1 MIERAIFETVLDMA
15 SKFPVVTLT
24 GPRQSGK
31 STLLKSCFVDYKYI
45 SLEDPDIRQLAENDP
60 RGFLKDCG
68 TKCIIDEAQ
77 RVPDLFSYL
86 QTIVDSRDECG
97 QFILSGSHNFLLMER
112 ISQSLAGRT
121 GILKLFPFSAEE
133 LRAVDKLPNDLD
145 EILLKG
151 CYPRLYDKKV
161 SAKEYFTSYL
171 QTYVE
176 RDVRLLRNITDMAA
190 FKRFLKLCAANVG
203 SILNVTSLA
212 KDAGISVITANS
224 WISILEA
231 SFILLRLP
239 PYYKNFS
246 KRVIKSPKIYF
257 CDTGLL
263 CNLLNIFNREQLQK
277 SGLRGAIFENFVVT
291 EYMKNALFKGEEP
304 QLYFWRDTNQNE
316 VDLLCET
323 DGELNAIE
331 IKSGETKNQKFYDGL
346 KKFAE
351 VAGIPLTN
359 TRVVYGGDDSY
370 LGENQ
375 KFISW
380 KEITP
385 SQNP

>member
-1 MIERAIFETVLDMA
+1 MIKRAMVDTILDMA
-15 SKFPVVTLT
+15 AKFPVVTLT
-24 GPRQSGK
+24 GPRQCGK
-31 STLLKSCFVDYKYI
+31 STLLKSCFADYKYI
-45 SLEDPDIRQLAENDP
+45 SLEDPDVRQIAENDP
-60 RGFLKDCG
+60 RGFLRDCG
-68 TKCIIDEAQ
+68 TRCIIDEAQ
-77 RVPDLFSYL
+77 RAPDLFSYI

-121 GILKLFPFSAEE
+121 GVLKLFPFSIGE
-133 LRAVDKLPNDLD
+133 LREAGKLPNDLD

-151 CYPRLYDKKV
+151 CYPRLYDKRV
-161 SAKEYFTSYL
+161 SAKEYFSSYI

-176 RDVRLLRNITDMAA
+176 RDVRLLRNITDMTA

-203 SILNVTSLA
+203 SVMNVASLA

-231 SFILLRLP
+231 SFVLLRLP

-246 KRVIKSPKIYF
+246 KRIVKSSKIYF

-263 CNLLNIFNREQLQK
+263 CNLLNIFNRKQLQE
-277 SGLRGAIFENFVVT
+277 SGLHGTIFENFVFA
-291 EYMKNALFKGEEP
+291 EYMKAAAFKGEEP

-316 VDLLCET
+316 VDLLCES
-323 DGELNAIE
+323 DGRLSAIE

-346 KKFAE
+346 KKFAKI
-351 VAGIPLTN
+351 ADIPLSSTS
-359 TRVVYGGDDSY
+359 VVYGGSDSY
-370 LGENQ
+370 RGDNQ

-380 KEITP
+380 MEM
-385 SQNP
+385 

>member
-1 MIERAIFETVLDMA
+1 MIKRAISGTILDMA

-31 STLLKSCFVDYKYI
+31 STLLKSCFADYKYV

-60 RGFLKDCG
+60 RGFLKNCG

-121 GILKLFPFSAEE
+121 SVLKLFPFSIAE
-133 LRAVDKLPNDLD
+133 LQATNILPNDLD
-145 EILLKG
+145 EVLLKG
-151 CYPRLYDKKV
+151 CYPRLYDKKIT
-161 SAKEYFTSYL
+161 AKEYFTSYL

-176 RDVRLLRNITDMAA
+176 RDVRLLRNIIDMTA

-203 SILNVTSLA
+203 SVLNVASLA
-212 KDAGISVITANS
+212 KDAGISVVTANS

-231 SFILLRLP
+231 SFVLLRLP

-246 KRVIKSPKIYF
+246 KRVIKSSKIYF

-263 CNLLNIFNREQLQK
+263 CNLLNIFNREQLQE
-277 SGLRGAIFENFVVT
+277 SNLRGAIFENLIVI
-291 EYMKNALFKGEEP
+291 ELMKAALFKGEEP

-316 VDLLCET
+316 VDLLRET
-323 DGELNAIE
+323 DGKVEAIE

-346 KKFAE
+346 KKFSE
-351 VAGIPLTN
+351 VSGISLSDTK
-359 TRVVYGGDDSY
+359 VVYGGSDSY
-370 LGENQ
+370 RGENQ

-380 KEITP
+380 KEMDL
-385 SQNP
+385 

>member
-1 MIERAIFETVLDMA
+1 MIKRAISGTILDMA

-31 STLLKSCFVDYKYI
+31 STLLKSCFADYKYV

-60 RGFLKDCG
+60 RGFLKNCG
-68 TKCIIDEAQ
+68 TKCIIDETQ

-121 GILKLFPFSAEE
+121 SVLKLFPFSIAE
-133 LRAVDKLPNDLD
+133 LQATNILPNDLD
-145 EILLKG
+145 EVLLKG
-151 CYPRLYDKKV
+151 CYPRLYDKKIT
-161 SAKEYFTSYL
+161 AKEYFTSYL

-176 RDVRLLRNITDMAA
+176 RDVRLLRNIIDMTA
-190 FKRFLKLCAANVG
+190 FKRFLKICAANVG
-203 SILNVTSLA
+203 SVLNVASLA
-212 KDAGISVITANS
+212 KDAGISVVTANS

-231 SFILLRLP
+231 SFVLLRLP

-246 KRVIKSPKIYF
+246 KRVIKSSKIYF

-263 CNLLNIFNREQLQK
+263 CNLLNIFNREQLQE
-277 SGLRGAIFENFVVT
+277 SNLRGAIFENLIVI
-291 EYMKNALFKGEEP
+291 ELMKAALFKGEEP

-323 DGELNAIE
+323 DGKLEAIE

-346 KKFAE
+346 KKFSE
-351 VAGIPLTN
+351 VSGISLSDTK
-359 TRVVYGGDDSY
+359 VVYGGSDSY
-370 LGENQ
+370 RGENQ

-380 KEITP
+380 KEMDL
-385 SQNP
+385 

>member
-1 MIERAIFETVLDMA
+1 MIKRAISGTILDMA

-31 STLLKSCFVDYKYI
+31 STLLKSCFADYKYV

-60 RGFLKDCG
+60 RGFLKNCG

-121 GILKLFPFSAEE
+121 SVLKLFPFSIAE
-133 LRAVDKLPNDLD
+133 LQATNILPNDLD
-145 EILLKG
+145 EVLLKG
-151 CYPRLYDKKV
+151 CYPRLYDKKIT
-161 SAKEYFTSYL
+161 AKEYFTSYL

-176 RDVRLLRNITDMAA
+176 RDVRLLRNIIDMTA

-203 SILNVTSLA
+203 SVLNVASLA
-212 KDAGISVITANS
+212 KDAGISVVTANS

-231 SFILLRLP
+231 SFVLLRLP

-246 KRVIKSPKIYF
+246 KRVIKSSKIYF

-263 CNLLNIFNREQLQK
+263 CNLLNIFNREQLQE
-277 SGLRGAIFENFVVT
+277 SNLRGAIFENLIVI
-291 EYMKNALFKGEEP
+291 ELMKAALFKGEEP

-316 VDLLCET
+316 VDLLRET
-323 DGELNAIE
+323 DGKLEAIE

-346 KKFAE
+346 KKFSE
-351 VAGIPLTN
+351 VSGISLSDTK
-359 TRVVYGGDDSY
+359 VVYGGSDSY
-370 LGENQ
+370 RGENQ

-380 KEITP
+380 KEMDL
-385 SQNP
+385 

>member
-1 MIERAIFETVLDMA
+1 MIKRAISGTILNMA

-31 STLLKSCFVDYKYI
+31 STLLKSCFADYKYV

-60 RGFLKDCG
+60 RGFLKNCG

-77 RVPDLFSYL
+77 RVPDLYSYL

-121 GILKLFPFSAEE
+121 SVLKLFPFSIAE
-133 LRAVDKLPNDLD
+133 LQATNILPNDLD
-145 EILLKG
+145 EVLLKG
-151 CYPRLYDKKV
+151 CYPRLYDKKIT
-161 SAKEYFTSYL
+161 AKEYFTSYL

-176 RDVRLLRNITDMAA
+176 RDVRLLRNIIDMTA

-203 SILNVTSLA
+203 SVLNVASLA
-212 KDAGISVITANS
+212 KDAGISVVTANS

-231 SFILLRLP
+231 SFVLLRLP

-246 KRVIKSPKIYF
+246 KRVIKSSKIYF

-263 CNLLNIFNREQLQK
+263 CNLLNIFNREQLQE
-277 SGLRGAIFENFVVT
+277 SNLRGAIFENLIVI
-291 EYMKNALFKGEEP
+291 ELMKAALFKGEEP

-316 VDLLCET
+316 VDLLRET
-323 DGELNAIE
+323 DGKLEAIE

-346 KKFAE
+346 KKFSD
-351 VAGIPLTN
+351 VSGISLSDTK
-359 TRVVYGGDDSY
+359 VVYGGSDSY
-370 LGENQ
+370 RGENQ

-380 KEITP
+380 KEMDL
-385 SQNP
+385 

>member
-1 MIERAIFETVLDMA
+1 M
-15 SKFPVVTLT
+15 
-24 GPRQSGK
+24 
-31 STLLKSCFVDYKYI
+31 
-45 SLEDPDIRQLAENDP
+45 
-60 RGFLKDCG
+60 
-68 TKCIIDEAQ
+68 
-77 RVPDLFSYL
+77 
-86 QTIVDSRDECG
+86 
-97 QFILSGSHNFLLMER
+97 
-112 ISQSLAGRT
+112 
-121 GILKLFPFSAEE
+121 
-133 LRAVDKLPNDLD
+133 
-145 EILLKG
+145 
-151 CYPRLYDKKV
+151 
-161 SAKEYFTSYL
+161 
-171 QTYVE
+171 
-176 RDVRLLRNITDMAA
+176 
-190 FKRFLKLCAANVG
+190 NVA
-203 SILNVTSLA
+203 SLA
-212 KDAGISVITANS
+212 KDAGISVITANA

-263 CNLLNIFNREQLQK
+263 CNLLNIFNKKKKKK

-291 EYMKNALFKGEEP
+291 EYMKKALFKGEEP

-323 DGELNAIE
+323 DGELSAIE

-351 VAGIPLTN
+351 VADIPLSN

-370 LGENQ
+370 RGENQ

-380 KEITP
+380 KEI
-385 SQNP
+385 

>member
-1 MIERAIFETVLDMA
+1 MIKRAISGTILDMA

-31 STLLKSCFVDYKYI
+31 STLLKSCFADYKYV

-60 RGFLKDCG
+60 RGFLKNCG

-121 GILKLFPFSAEE
+121 SVLKLFPFSIAE
-133 LRAVDKLPNDLD
+133 LQATNILPNDLD
-145 EILLKG
+145 EVLLKG
-151 CYPRLYDKKV
+151 CYPRLYDKKIT
-161 SAKEYFTSYL
+161 AKEYFTSYL

-176 RDVRLLRNITDMAA
+176 RDVRLLRNIIDMTA

-203 SILNVTSLA
+203 SVLNVASLA
-212 KDAGISVITANS
+212 KNAGISVVTANS

-231 SFILLRLP
+231 SFVLLRLP

-246 KRVIKSPKIYF
+246 KRVIKSSKIYF

-263 CNLLNIFNREQLQK
+263 CNLLNIFNREQLQE
-277 SGLRGAIFENFVVT
+277 SNLRGAIFENLIVI
-291 EYMKNALFKGEEP
+291 ELMKAALFKGEEP

-316 VDLLCET
+316 VDLLRET
-323 DGELNAIE
+323 DGKLEAIE

-346 KKFAE
+346 KKFSE
-351 VAGIPLTN
+351 VSGISLSDTK
-359 TRVVYGGDDSY
+359 VVYGGSDSY
-370 LGENQ
+370 RGENQ

-380 KEITP
+380 KEMDL
-385 SQNP
+385 

>member
-1 MIERAIFETVLDMA
+1 MIKRAISGTILDMA

-31 STLLKSCFVDYKYI
+31 STLLKSCFADYKYV

-60 RGFLKDCG
+60 RGFLKNCG

-86 QTIVDSRDECG
+86 QAIVDSRDECG

-121 GILKLFPFSAEE
+121 SVLKLFPFSIAE
-133 LRAVDKLPNDLD
+133 LQATNILPNDLD
-145 EILLKG
+145 EVLLKG
-151 CYPRLYDKKV
+151 CYPRLYDKKIT
-161 SAKEYFTSYL
+161 AKEYFTSYL

-176 RDVRLLRNITDMAA
+176 RDVRLLRNIIDMTA

-203 SILNVTSLA
+203 SVLNVASLA
-212 KDAGISVITANS
+212 KDAGISVVTANS

-231 SFILLRLP
+231 SFVLLRLP

-246 KRVIKSPKIYF
+246 KRVIKSSKIYF

-263 CNLLNIFNREQLQK
+263 CNLLNIFNREQLQE
-277 SGLRGAIFENFVVT
+277 SNLRGAIFENLIVI
-291 EYMKNALFKGEEP
+291 ELMKAALFKGEEP

-316 VDLLCET
+316 VDLLRET
-323 DGELNAIE
+323 DGKLEAIE

-346 KKFAE
+346 KKFSE
-351 VAGIPLTN
+351 VSGISLSDTK
-359 TRVVYGGDDSY
+359 VVYGGSDSY
-370 LGENQ
+370 RGENQ

-380 KEITP
+380 KEMDL
-385 SQNP
+385 

>member
-1 MIERAIFETVLDMA
+1 MIKRAISGTILDMA

-31 STLLKSCFVDYKYI
+31 STLLKSCFADYKYV

-60 RGFLKDCG
+60 RGFLKNCG

-77 RVPDLFSYL
+77 RVPDLYSYL

-121 GILKLFPFSAEE
+121 SVLKLFPFSIAE
-133 LRAVDKLPNDLD
+133 LQATNILPNDLD
-145 EILLKG
+145 EVLLKG
-151 CYPRLYDKKV
+151 CYPRLYDKKIT
-161 SAKEYFTSYL
+161 AKEYFTSYL

-176 RDVRLLRNITDMAA
+176 RDVRLLRNIIDMTA

-203 SILNVTSLA
+203 SVLNVASLA
-212 KDAGISVITANS
+212 KDAGISVVTANS

-231 SFILLRLP
+231 SFVLLRLP

-246 KRVIKSPKIYF
+246 KRVIKSSKIYF

-263 CNLLNIFNREQLQK
+263 CNLLNIFNREQLQE
-277 SGLRGAIFENFVVT
+277 SNLRGAIFENLIVI
-291 EYMKNALFKGEEP
+291 ELMKAALFKGEEP

-316 VDLLCET
+316 VDLLRET
-323 DGELNAIE
+323 DGKLEAIE

-346 KKFAE
+346 KKFSE
-351 VAGIPLTN
+351 VSGISLSDTK
-359 TRVVYGGDDSY
+359 VVYGGSDSY
-370 LGENQ
+370 RGENQ

-380 KEITP
+380 KEMDL
-385 SQNP
+385 

>member
-1 MIERAIFETVLDMA
+1 MIERAILEIVMDMA
-15 SKFPVVTLT
+15 AKFPVVTLT
-24 GPRQSGK
+24 GPRQCGK
-31 STLLKSCFVDYKYI
+31 STLLKSCFAEYKYI
-45 SLEDPDIRQLAENDP
+45 SLEDPDVRQIAENDP
-60 RGFLKDCG
+60 RGFLRGCG
-68 TKCIIDEAQ
+68 SKCIIDEAQ

-121 GILKLFPFSAEE
+121 SVLKLFPFSVAE
-133 LRAVDKLPNDLD
+133 LREAGKLPNDLD
-145 EILLKG
+145 EFLLKG
-151 CYPRLYDKKV
+151 CYPRLYDKKLK
-161 SAKEYFTSYL
+161 AKEYFTSYL

-190 FKRFLKLCAANVG
+190 FKRFLKLCASRVG
-203 SILNVTSLA
+203 SVMNVTSLA

-231 SFILLRLP
+231 SFILYTLP

-246 KRVIKSPKIYF
+246 KRIIKSPKIYF

-263 CNLLNIFNREQLQK
+263 CNLLNIFNKEQLQ
-277 SGLRGAIFENFVVT
+277 SSDLRGAIFENFVVT
-291 EYMKNALFKGEEP
+291 EYMKSAVFKGDEP

-323 DGELNAIE
+323 DGKLSAIE
-331 IKSGETKNQKFYDGL
+331 IKSGETKNQKFYDCL
-346 KKFAE
+346 KKFATI
-351 VAGIPLTN
+351 ADIPLSD
-359 TRVVYGGDDSY
+359 TRVVYGGADSY
-370 LGENQ
+370 NGENQ

-380 KEITP
+380 MDV
-385 SQNP
+385 

>member
-1 MIERAIFETVLDMA
+1 MIKRAISGTILDVTTR
-15 SKFPVVTLT
+15 FPVVTLT

-31 STLLKSCFVDYKYI
+31 STLLKSCFADYKYI
-45 SLEDPDIRQLAENDP
+45 SLEDPDVRQLAENDP
-60 RGFLKDCG
+60 RGFLRECG

-86 QTIVDSRDECG
+86 QTIVDSHDQCG

-121 GILKLFPFSAEE
+121 SVLKLFPFSADE
-133 LRAVDKLPNDLD
+133 LREAGKLPSDLD
-145 EILLKG
+145 EFLLKG

-161 SAKEYFTSYL
+161 TAKEYFTSYL

-203 SILNVTSLA
+203 AVMNVASLA
-212 KDAGISVITANS
+212 KDAGISVTTANS

-246 KRVIKSPKIYF
+246 KRVVKSSKIYF

-263 CNLLNIFNREQLQK
+263 CNLLNIFNQKQLQK
-277 SGLRGAIFENFVVT
+277 SGLRGAIFENFVVA
-291 EYMKNALFKGEEP
+291 EYTKSALFKGEEP
-304 QLYFWRDTNQNE
+304 QLYFWRDSNQNE

-323 DGELNAIE
+323 DGELHAIE

-351 VAGIPLTN
+351 VSGIPLSN
-359 TRVVYGGDDSY
+359 TSVVYGGEDSY
-370 LGENQ
+370 HGENQ

-380 KEITP
+380 KEIAP
-385 SQNP
+385 VV

>member
-1 MIERAIFETVLDMA
+1 MIKRAISDTILDMA

-31 STLLKSCFVDYKYI
+31 STLLKSCFADYKYV

-86 QTIVDSRDECG
+86 QTIVDSRNECG

-121 GILKLFPFSAEE
+121 SVLKLFPFSVYE
-133 LRAVDKLPNDLD
+133 LQAADILPNDLD
-145 EILLKG
+145 EVLLNG
-151 CYPRLYDKKV
+151 CYPRLYDKKIT
-161 SAKEYFTSYL
+161 AKEYFTSYL

-176 RDVRLLRNITDMAA
+176 RDVRLLRNIIDMAA

-203 SILNVTSLA
+203 SILNVASLA
-212 KDAGISVITANS
+212 KDVGISVVTANS

-246 KRVIKSPKIYF
+246 KRVIKSSKIYF

-263 CNLLNIFNREQLQK
+263 CNLLNIFNRDQLHE
-277 SGLRGAIFENFVVT
+277 SSLRGAIFENLIVI
-291 EYMKNALFKGEEP
+291 EHMKAALFKGEEP

-323 DGELNAIE
+323 DGRLNAIE

-346 KKFAE
+346 KKFTE
-351 VAGIPLTN
+351 VSGISLFN
-359 TRVVYGGDDSY
+359 TKVVYGGNDSY
-370 LGENQ
+370 RGENQ

-380 KEITP
+380 KEMDL
-385 SQNP
+385 

>member
-1 MIERAIFETVLDMA
+1 MIERAILEIVMDMA
-15 SKFPVVTLT
+15 AKFPVVTLT
-24 GPRQSGK
+24 GPRQCGK
-31 STLLKSCFVDYKYI
+31 STLLKSCFAEYKYI
-45 SLEDPDIRQLAENDP
+45 SLEDPDVRQIAENDP
-60 RGFLKDCG
+60 RGFLRGCG
-68 TKCIIDEAQ
+68 SKCIIDEAQ

-121 GILKLFPFSAEE
+121 SVLKLFPFSVAE
-133 LRAVDKLPNDLD
+133 LREAGKLPNDLD
-145 EILLKG
+145 EFLLKG
-151 CYPRLYDKKV
+151 CYPRLYDKKLK
-161 SAKEYFTSYL
+161 AKEYFTSYL

-190 FKRFLKLCAANVG
+190 FKRFLKLCASRVG
-203 SILNVTSLA
+203 SVMNVTSLA

-231 SFILLRLP
+231 SFILYTLP

-246 KRVIKSPKIYF
+246 KRIIKSPKIYF

-263 CNLLNIFNREQLQK
+263 CNLLNIFNKEQLQ
-277 SGLRGAIFENFVVT
+277 SSDLRGAIFENFIVT
-291 EYMKNALFKGEEP
+291 EYMKSAVFKGDEP

-323 DGELNAIE
+323 DGKLSAIE

-346 KKFAE
+346 KKFATI
-351 VAGIPLTN
+351 ADIPLSD
-359 TRVVYGGDDSY
+359 TRVVYGGADSY
-370 LGENQ
+370 NGENQ

-380 KEITP
+380 MDV
-385 SQNP
+385 

>member
-1 MIERAIFETVLDMA
+1 MFDTILDLSA
-15 SKFPVVTLT
+15 KFPVVTLT
-24 GPRQSGK
+24 GPRQCGK
-31 STLLKSCFVDYKYI
+31 STLLKSCFADYKYI
-45 SLEDPDIRQLAENDP
+45 SLEDPDVRQIAENDP
-60 RGFLKDCG
+60 RGFLRDCG
-68 TKCIIDEAQ
+68 TRCIIDEAQ
-77 RVPDLFSYL
+77 RAPDLFSYI

-121 GILKLFPFSAEE
+121 GVLKLFPFSIGE
-133 LRAVDKLPNDLD
+133 LREAGKLPNDLD
-145 EILLKG
+145 EILLNG
-151 CYPRLYDKKV
+151 CFPRLYDKKI
-161 SAKEYFTSYL
+161 SAKEYFSSYL

-176 RDVRLLRNITDMAA
+176 RDVRLLRNITDMTA

-203 SILNVTSLA
+203 SVMNVASLA

-231 SFILLRLP
+231 SFVLLRLP

-246 KRVIKSPKIYF
+246 KRIVKSSKIYF

-263 CNLLNIFNREQLQK
+263 CNLLNIFNRKQLQE
-277 SGLRGAIFENFVVT
+277 SGLRGTIFENFVFA
-291 EYMKNALFKGEEP
+291 EYMKAAAFKGEEP

-316 VDLLCET
+316 VDLLCES
-323 DGELNAIE
+323 DGRLSAIE

-346 KKFAE
+346 KKFAKI
-351 VAGIPLTN
+351 ADIPLSSTS
-359 TRVVYGGDDSY
+359 VVYGGSDSY
-370 LGENQ
+370 RGENQ

-380 KEITP
+380 MEM
-385 SQNP
+385 

>member
-1 MIERAIFETVLDMA
+1 MIKRAISGTILDMA

-31 STLLKSCFVDYKYI
+31 STLLKSCFADYKYV

-60 RGFLKDCG
+60 RGFLKNCG

-121 GILKLFPFSAEE
+121 SVLKLFPFSIAE
-133 LRAVDKLPNDLD
+133 LQATNILPNDLD
-145 EILLKG
+145 EVLLKG
-151 CYPRLYDKKV
+151 CYPRLYDKKIT
-161 SAKEYFTSYL
+161 AKEYFTSYL

-176 RDVRLLRNITDMAA
+176 RDVRLLRNIIDMTA

-203 SILNVTSLA
+203 SVLNVTSLA
-212 KDAGISVITANS
+212 KDAGISVVTANS

-231 SFILLRLP
+231 SFVLLRLP

-246 KRVIKSPKIYF
+246 KRVIKSSKIYF

-263 CNLLNIFNREQLQK
+263 CNLLNIFNREQLQE
-277 SGLRGAIFENFVVT
+277 SNLRGAIFENLIVI
-291 EYMKNALFKGEEP
+291 ELMKAALFKGEEP

-316 VDLLCET
+316 VDLLRET
-323 DGELNAIE
+323 DGKLEAIE

-346 KKFAE
+346 KKFSE
-351 VAGIPLTN
+351 VSGISLSDTK
-359 TRVVYGGDDSY
+359 VVYGGSDSY
-370 LGENQ
+370 RGENQ

-380 KEITP
+380 KEMDL
-385 SQNP
+385 

>member
-1 MIERAIFETVLDMA
+1 MIKRAISGTILDMA

-31 STLLKSCFVDYKYI
+31 STLLKSCFADYKYV

-60 RGFLKDCG
+60 RGFLKNCG

-121 GILKLFPFSAEE
+121 SVLKLFPFSIAE
-133 LRAVDKLPNDLD
+133 LQATNILPNDLD
-145 EILLKG
+145 EVLLKG
-151 CYPRLYDKKV
+151 CYPRLYDKKIT
-161 SAKEYFTSYL
+161 AKEYFTSYL

-176 RDVRLLRNITDMAA
+176 HDVRLLRNIIDMTA

-203 SILNVTSLA
+203 SVLNVASLA
-212 KDAGISVITANS
+212 KDAGISVVTANS

-231 SFILLRLP
+231 SFVLLRLP

-246 KRVIKSPKIYF
+246 KRIIKSSKIYF

-263 CNLLNIFNREQLQK
+263 CNLLNIFNREQLQE
-277 SGLRGAIFENFVVT
+277 SNLRGAIFENLIVI
-291 EYMKNALFKGEEP
+291 ELMKAALFKGEEP

-316 VDLLCET
+316 VDLLRET
-323 DGELNAIE
+323 DGKLEAIE

-346 KKFAE
+346 KKFSE
-351 VAGIPLTN
+351 VSGISLSDTK
-359 TRVVYGGDDSY
+359 VVYGGSDSY
-370 LGENQ
+370 RGENQ

-380 KEITP
+380 KEMDL
-385 SQNP
+385 

>member
-31 STLLKSCFVDYKYI
+31 STLLKSCFTDYKYI

-385 SQNP
+385 IQNP

>member
-1 MIERAIFETVLDMA
+1 MIKRAISGTILDMA

-31 STLLKSCFVDYKYI
+31 STLLKSCFADYKYV

-60 RGFLKDCG
+60 RGFLKNCG

-121 GILKLFPFSAEE
+121 SVLKLFPFSIAE
-133 LRAVDKLPNDLD
+133 LQATNILPNDLD
-145 EILLKG
+145 EVLLKG
-151 CYPRLYDKKV
+151 CYPRLYDKKIT
-161 SAKEYFTSYL
+161 AKEYFTSYL

-176 RDVRLLRNITDMAA
+176 RDVRLLRNIIDMTA
-190 FKRFLKLCAANVG
+190 FKRFLKFCAANVG
-203 SILNVTSLA
+203 SVLNVASLA
-212 KDAGISVITANS
+212 KNAGISVVTANS

-231 SFILLRLP
+231 SFVLLRLP

-246 KRVIKSPKIYF
+246 KRVIKSSKIYF

-263 CNLLNIFNREQLQK
+263 CNLLNIFNREQLQE
-277 SGLRGAIFENFVVT
+277 SNLRGAIFENLIVI
-291 EYMKNALFKGEEP
+291 ELMKAALFKGEEP

-316 VDLLCET
+316 VDLLRET
-323 DGELNAIE
+323 DGKLEAIE

-346 KKFAE
+346 KKFSE
-351 VAGIPLTN
+351 VSGISLSDTK
-359 TRVVYGGDDSY
+359 VVYGGSDSY
-370 LGENQ
+370 RGENQ

-380 KEITP
+380 KEMDL
-385 SQNP
+385 

>member
-1 MIERAIFETVLDMA
+1 MIKRAISGTILDMA

-31 STLLKSCFVDYKYI
+31 STLLKSCFAVYKYV

-60 RGFLKDCG
+60 RGFLKNCG

-121 GILKLFPFSAEE
+121 SVLKLFPFSIAE
-133 LRAVDKLPNDLD
+133 LQATNILPNDLD
-145 EILLKG
+145 EVLLKG
-151 CYPRLYDKKV
+151 CYPRLYDKKIT
-161 SAKEYFTSYL
+161 AKEYFTSYL

-176 RDVRLLRNITDMAA
+176 RDVRLLRNIIDMTA

-203 SILNVTSLA
+203 SVLNVASLA
-212 KDAGISVITANS
+212 KNAGISVVTANS

-231 SFILLRLP
+231 SFVLLRLP

-246 KRVIKSPKIYF
+246 KRVIKSSKIYF

-263 CNLLNIFNREQLQK
+263 CNLLNIFNREQLQE
-277 SGLRGAIFENFVVT
+277 SNLRGAIFENLIVI
-291 EYMKNALFKGEEP
+291 ELMKAALFKGEEP

-316 VDLLCET
+316 VDLLRET
-323 DGELNAIE
+323 DGKLEAIE

-346 KKFAE
+346 KKFSE
-351 VAGIPLTN
+351 VSGISLSDTK
-359 TRVVYGGDDSY
+359 VVYGGSDSY
-370 LGENQ
+370 RGENQ

-380 KEITP
+380 KEMDL
-385 SQNP
+385 

>member
-1 MIERAIFETVLDMA
+1 MIKRAISGTILDMA

-31 STLLKSCFVDYKYI
+31 STLLKSCFADYKYV

-60 RGFLKDCG
+60 RGFLKNCG

-77 RVPDLFSYL
+77 RVPDLYSYL

-121 GILKLFPFSAEE
+121 SVLKLFPFSIAE
-133 LRAVDKLPNDLD
+133 LQATNILPNDLD
-145 EILLKG
+145 EVLLKG
-151 CYPRLYDKKV
+151 CYPRLYDKKIT
-161 SAKEYFTSYL
+161 AKEYFTSHL

-176 RDVRLLRNITDMAA
+176 RDVRLLRNIIDMTA

-203 SILNVTSLA
+203 SVLNVASLA
-212 KDAGISVITANS
+212 KDAGISVVTANS

-231 SFILLRLP
+231 SFVLLRLP

-246 KRVIKSPKIYF
+246 KRIIKSSKIYF

-263 CNLLNIFNREQLQK
+263 CNLLNIFNREQLQE
-277 SGLRGAIFENFVVT
+277 SNLRGAIFENLIVI
-291 EYMKNALFKGEEP
+291 ELMKAALFKGEEP

-316 VDLLCET
+316 VDLLRET
-323 DGELNAIE
+323 DGKLEAIE

-346 KKFAE
+346 KKFSE
-351 VAGIPLTN
+351 VSGISLSDTK
-359 TRVVYGGDDSY
+359 VVYGGSDSY
-370 LGENQ
+370 RGENQ

-380 KEITP
+380 KEMDL
-385 SQNP
+385 

>member
-1 MIERAIFETVLDMA
+1 MA
-15 SKFPVVTLT
+15 KNFPVVTLT

-31 STLLKSCFVDYKYI
+31 STLLKSCFTDYKYI

-121 GILKLFPFSAEE
+121 GILKLFPFTAEE

-190 FKRFLKLCAANVG
+190 FKRFLKLCAASVG
-203 SILNVTSLA
+203 SILNVASLA

-291 EYMKNALFKGEEP
+291 EYMKNEPEILRRIEEIFRSRRHSANEHKSRLWRRRFLPRRKPEVHQLERNNPYSESLTQRTEYPSLLLFAPWPTPRPSRAQLTPWHIASPLPKLVAVHKLALK
-304 QLYFWRDTNQNE
+304 
-316 VDLLCET
+316 
-323 DGELNAIE
+323 
-331 IKSGETKNQKFYDGL
+331 
-346 KKFAE
+346 
-351 VAGIPLTN
+351 
-359 TRVVYGGDDSY
+359 
-370 LGENQ
+370 
-375 KFISW
+375 
-380 KEITP
+380 P
-385 SQNP
+385 SSMK

>member
-1 MIERAIFETVLDMA
+1 MIKRAMVDTILDMA
-15 SKFPVVTLT
+15 ARFPVVTLT
-24 GPRQSGK
+24 GPRQCGK
-31 STLLKSCFVDYKYI
+31 STLLKSCFTDYKYI
-45 SLEDPDIRQLAENDP
+45 SLEDPDVRQIAENDP
-60 RGFLKDCG
+60 RGFLRDCG
-68 TKCIIDEAQ
+68 TRCIIDEAQ
-77 RVPDLFSYL
+77 RAPDLFSYI

-121 GILKLFPFSAEE
+121 GVLKLFPFSIGE
-133 LRAVDKLPNDLD
+133 LREAGKLPNDLD
-145 EILLKG
+145 EILLNG
-151 CYPRLYDKKV
+151 CFPRLYDKKI
-161 SAKEYFTSYL
+161 SAKEYFSSYL

-176 RDVRLLRNITDMAA
+176 RDVRLLRNITDMTA

-203 SILNVTSLA
+203 SVMNVASLA

-231 SFILLRLP
+231 SFVLLRLP

-246 KRVIKSPKIYF
+246 KRIVKSSKIYF

-263 CNLLNIFNREQLQK
+263 CNLLNIFNRKQLQE
-277 SGLRGAIFENFVVT
+277 SGLRGAFFENFVFA
-291 EYMKNALFKGEEP
+291 EYMKAAAFKGEEP

-316 VDLLCET
+316 VDLLCES
-323 DGELNAIE
+323 DGRLSAIE

-346 KKFAE
+346 KKFAKI
-351 VAGIPLTN
+351 ADIPLSSTS
-359 TRVVYGGDDSY
+359 VVYGGSDSY
-370 LGENQ
+370 RGENQ

-380 KEITP
+380 MEM
-385 SQNP
+385 

>member
-1 MIERAIFETVLDMA
+1 MIKRAISGTILDMA

-31 STLLKSCFVDYKYI
+31 STLLKSCFADYKYV

-60 RGFLKDCG
+60 RGFLKNCG

-121 GILKLFPFSAEE
+121 SVLKLFPFSIAE
-133 LRAVDKLPNDLD
+133 LQATNILPNDLD
-145 EILLKG
+145 EVLLKG
-151 CYPRLYDKKV
+151 CYPRLYDKKIT
-161 SAKEYFTSYL
+161 AKEYFTSYL

-176 RDVRLLRNITDMAA
+176 RDVRLLRNIIDMTA

-203 SILNVTSLA
+203 SVLNVASLA
-212 KDAGISVITANS
+212 KDAGISVVTANS

-231 SFILLRLP
+231 SFVLLRLP

-246 KRVIKSPKIYF
+246 KRVIKSSKIYF

-263 CNLLNIFNREQLQK
+263 CILLNIFNREQLQE
-277 SGLRGAIFENFVVT
+277 SNLRGAIFENLIVI
-291 EYMKNALFKGEEP
+291 ELMKAALFKGEEP

-323 DGELNAIE
+323 DGKLEAIE

-346 KKFAE
+346 KKFSE
-351 VAGIPLTN
+351 VSGISLSDTK
-359 TRVVYGGDDSY
+359 VVYGGSDSY
-370 LGENQ
+370 RGENQ

-380 KEITP
+380 KEMDL
-385 SQNP
+385 

>member
-1 MIERAIFETVLDMA
+1 MIERAILEIVMDMA
-15 SKFPVVTLT
+15 AKFPVVTLT
-24 GPRQSGK
+24 GPRQCGK
-31 STLLKSCFVDYKYI
+31 STLLKSCFDEYKYI
-45 SLEDPDIRQLAENDP
+45 SLEDPDVRQIAENDP
-60 RGFLKDCG
+60 RGFLRGCG
-68 TKCIIDEAQ
+68 SKCIIDEAQ

-121 GILKLFPFSAEE
+121 SVLKLFPFSVAE
-133 LRAVDKLPNDLD
+133 LREAGKLPNDLD
-145 EILLKG
+145 EFLLKG
-151 CYPRLYDKKV
+151 CYPRLYDKKLK
-161 SAKEYFTSYL
+161 AKEYFTSYL

-190 FKRFLKLCAANVG
+190 FKRFLKLCASRVG
-203 SILNVTSLA
+203 SVMNVTSLA

-231 SFILLRLP
+231 SFILYTLP

-246 KRVIKSPKIYF
+246 KRIIKSPKIYF

-263 CNLLNIFNREQLQK
+263 CNLLNIFNKEQLQ
-277 SGLRGAIFENFVVT
+277 SSDLRGAIFENFIVT
-291 EYMKNALFKGEEP
+291 EYMKSAVFKGDEP

-323 DGELNAIE
+323 DGKLSAIE

-346 KKFAE
+346 KKFATI
-351 VAGIPLTN
+351 ADIPLSD
-359 TRVVYGGDDSY
+359 TRVVYGGADSY
-370 LGENQ
+370 NGENQ

-380 KEITP
+380 MDV
-385 SQNP
+385 

>member
-1 MIERAIFETVLDMA
+1 MA

-31 STLLKSCFVDYKYI
+31 STLLKSCFADYKYV

-60 RGFLKDCG
+60 RGFLKNCG

-121 GILKLFPFSAEE
+121 SVLKLFPFSITE
-133 LRAVDKLPNDLD
+133 LQATNILPNDLD
-145 EILLKG
+145 EVLLKG
-151 CYPRLYDKKV
+151 CYPRLYDKKIT
-161 SAKEYFTSYL
+161 AKEYFTSYL

-176 RDVRLLRNITDMAA
+176 RDVRLLRNIIDMTA

-203 SILNVTSLA
+203 SVLNVASLA
-212 KDAGISVITANS
+212 KDAGISVVTANS

-231 SFILLRLP
+231 SFVLLRLP

-246 KRVIKSPKIYF
+246 KRVIKSSKIYF

-263 CNLLNIFNREQLQK
+263 CNLLNIFNREQLQE
-277 SGLRGAIFENFVVT
+277 SNLRGAIFENLIVI
-291 EYMKNALFKGEEP
+291 ELMKAALFKGEEP

-323 DGELNAIE
+323 DGKLEAIE

-346 KKFAE
+346 KKFSE
-351 VAGIPLTN
+351 VSGISLSDTK
-359 TRVVYGGDDSY
+359 VVYGGSDSY
-370 LGENQ
+370 RGENQ

-380 KEITP
+380 KEMDL
-385 SQNP
+385 

>member
-1 MIERAIFETVLDMA
+1 MIKRAISGTILDVTTR
-15 SKFPVVTLT
+15 FPVVTLT

-31 STLLKSCFVDYKYI
+31 STLLKSCFADYKYI
-45 SLEDPDIRQLAENDP
+45 SLEDPDVRQLAENDP
-60 RGFLKDCG
+60 RGFLRECG

-86 QTIVDSRDECG
+86 QTIVDSHDQCG

-121 GILKLFPFSAEE
+121 SVLKLFPFSADE
-133 LRAVDKLPNDLD
+133 LREAGKLPSDLD
-145 EILLKG
+145 EFLLKG

-161 SAKEYFTSYL
+161 TAKEYFTSYL

-203 SILNVTSLA
+203 AVMNVASLA
-212 KDAGISVITANS
+212 KDAGISVTTANS

-246 KRVIKSPKIYF
+246 KRVVKSSKIYF

-263 CNLLNIFNREQLQK
+263 CNLLNIFNQKQLQK
-277 SGLRGAIFENFVVT
+277 SGLRGAIFENFVVA
-291 EYMKNALFKGEEP
+291 EYTKSALFKGEEP
-304 QLYFWRDTNQNE
+304 QLYFWRDSNQNE

-323 DGELNAIE
+323 DGELHAIE

-346 KKFAE
+346 KKFAK
-351 VAGIPLTN
+351 VSGIPLSN
-359 TRVVYGGDDSY
+359 TSVVYGGEDSY
-370 LGENQ
+370 HGENQ

-380 KEITP
+380 KEIAP
-385 SQNP
+385 VV

>member
-1 MIERAIFETVLDMA
+1 MIKRAISDTILDMA

-31 STLLKSCFVDYKYI
+31 STLLKSCFADYKYI

-121 GILKLFPFSAEE
+121 SVLKLFPFSVTE
-133 LRAVDKLPNDLD
+133 LQASDILPNDLD
-145 EILLKG
+145 EVLLNG
-151 CYPRLYDKKV
+151 CYPRLYDKKIA
-161 SAKEYFTSYL
+161 AKEYFTSYL

-176 RDVRLLRNITDMAA
+176 CDVRLLRNIIDMAA

-203 SILNVTSLA
+203 SVLNVASLA
-212 KDAGISVITANS
+212 KDVGISVVTANS

-246 KRVIKSPKIYF
+246 KRVIKSSKIYF

-263 CNLLNIFNREQLQK
+263 CNLLNIFNREQLQE
-277 SGLRGAIFENFVVT
+277 SGLRGAIFENLIVI
-291 EYMKNALFKGEEP
+291 EHMKAALFKGEEP

-323 DGELNAIE
+323 DGKLNAIE

-346 KKFAE
+346 KKFTE
-351 VAGIPLTN
+351 VSGISLSDTK
-359 TRVVYGGDDSY
+359 VVYGGNDSY
-370 LGENQ
+370 CGENQ

-380 KEITP
+380 KEMDL
-385 SQNP
+385 

>member
-1 MIERAIFETVLDMA
+1 MIERAILEIVMDMA
-15 SKFPVVTLT
+15 AKFPVVTLT
-24 GPRQSGK
+24 GPRQCGK
-31 STLLKSCFVDYKYI
+31 STLLKSCFAEYKYI
-45 SLEDPDIRQLAENDP
+45 SLEDPDVRQIAENDP
-60 RGFLKDCG
+60 RGFLRGCG
-68 TKCIIDEAQ
+68 SKCIIDEAQ

-121 GILKLFPFSAEE
+121 SVLKLFPFSVAE
-133 LRAVDKLPNDLD
+133 LREAGKLPNDLD
-145 EILLKG
+145 EFLLKG
-151 CYPRLYDKKV
+151 CYPRLYDKKLK
-161 SAKEYFTSYL
+161 AKEYFTSYL

-190 FKRFLKLCAANVG
+190 FKRFLKLCASRVG
-203 SILNVTSLA
+203 SVMNVTSLA

-231 SFILLRLP
+231 SFILYTLP

-246 KRVIKSPKIYF
+246 KRIIKSPKIYF

-263 CNLLNIFNREQLQK
+263 CNLLNIFNKEQLQ
-277 SGLRGAIFENFVVT
+277 SSDLRGAIFENFVVT
-291 EYMKNALFKGEEP
+291 EYMKSAVFKGDEP

-323 DGELNAIE
+323 DGKLSAIE
-331 IKSGETKNQKFYDGL
+331 IKSGETKNQKFYDCL
-346 KKFAE
+346 KKFATI
-351 VAGIPLTN
+351 AGIPLSD
-359 TRVVYGGDDSY
+359 TRVVYGGADSY
-370 LGENQ
+370 NGENQ

-380 KEITP
+380 MDV
-385 SQNP
+385 

>member
-1 MIERAIFETVLDMA
+1 MIKRAMFDTILDLSA
-15 SKFPVVTLT
+15 KFPVVTLT
-24 GPRQSGK
+24 GPRQCGK
-31 STLLKSCFVDYKYI
+31 STLLKSCFADYKYI
-45 SLEDPDIRQLAENDP
+45 SLEDPDVRQIAENDP
-60 RGFLKDCG
+60 RGFLRDCG
-68 TKCIIDEAQ
+68 TRCIIDEAQ
-77 RVPDLFSYL
+77 RAPDLFSYI

-121 GILKLFPFSAEE
+121 GVLKLFPFSIGE
-133 LRAVDKLPNDLD
+133 LREAGKLPNDLD
-145 EILLKG
+145 EILLNG
-151 CYPRLYDKKV
+151 CFPRLYDKKI
-161 SAKEYFTSYL
+161 SAKEYFSSYL

-176 RDVRLLRNITDMAA
+176 RDVRLLRNITDMTA

-203 SILNVTSLA
+203 SVMNVASLA

-231 SFILLRLP
+231 SFVLLRLP

-246 KRVIKSPKIYF
+246 KRIVKSSKIYF

-263 CNLLNIFNREQLQK
+263 CNLLNIFNRKQLQE
-277 SGLRGAIFENFVVT
+277 SGLRGTIFENFVFA
-291 EYMKNALFKGEEP
+291 EYMKAAAFKGEEP

-316 VDLLCET
+316 VDLLCES
-323 DGELNAIE
+323 DGRLSAIE

-346 KKFAE
+346 KKFAKI
-351 VAGIPLTN
+351 ADIPLSSTS
-359 TRVVYGGDDSY
+359 VVYGGSDSY
-370 LGENQ
+370 RGENQ

-380 KEITP
+380 MEM
-385 SQNP
+385 

>member
-1 MIERAIFETVLDMA
+1 MIKRAISGTILDMA

-31 STLLKSCFVDYKYI
+31 STLLKSCFADYKYV

-60 RGFLKDCG
+60 RGFLKNCG
-68 TKCIIDEAQ
+68 TKCIIDETQ

-121 GILKLFPFSAEE
+121 SVLKLFPFSIAE
-133 LRAVDKLPNDLD
+133 LQATNILPNDLD
-145 EILLKG
+145 EVLLKG
-151 CYPRLYDKKV
+151 CYPRLYDKKIT
-161 SAKEYFTSYL
+161 AKEYFTSYL

-176 RDVRLLRNITDMAA
+176 RDVRLLRNIIDMTA

-203 SILNVTSLA
+203 SVLNVASLA
-212 KDAGISVITANS
+212 KDAGISVVTANS

-231 SFILLRLP
+231 SFVLLRLP

-246 KRVIKSPKIYF
+246 KRVIKSSKIYF

-263 CNLLNIFNREQLQK
+263 CNLLNIFNREQLQE
-277 SGLRGAIFENFVVT
+277 SNLRGAIFENLIVI
-291 EYMKNALFKGEEP
+291 ELMKAALFKGEEP

-316 VDLLCET
+316 VDLLRET
-323 DGELNAIE
+323 DGKVEAIE

-346 KKFAE
+346 KKFSE
-351 VAGIPLTN
+351 VSGISLSDTK
-359 TRVVYGGDDSY
+359 VVYGGSDSY
-370 LGENQ
+370 RGENQ

-380 KEITP
+380 KEMDL
-385 SQNP
+385 

>member
-1 MIERAIFETVLDMA
+1 MIERAILEIVMDMA
-15 SKFPVVTLT
+15 AKFPVVTLT
-24 GPRQSGK
+24 GPRQCGK
-31 STLLKSCFVDYKYI
+31 STLLKSCFAEYKYI
-45 SLEDPDIRQLAENDP
+45 SLEDPDVRQIAENDP
-60 RGFLKDCG
+60 RGFLRACG
-68 TKCIIDEAQ
+68 SKCIIDEAQ

-121 GILKLFPFSAEE
+121 SVLKLFPFSVAE
-133 LRAVDKLPNDLD
+133 LREAGKLPNDLD
-145 EILLKG
+145 EFLLKG
-151 CYPRLYDKKV
+151 CYPRLYDKKLK
-161 SAKEYFTSYL
+161 AKEYFTSYL

-190 FKRFLKLCAANVG
+190 FKRFLKLCASRVG
-203 SILNVTSLA
+203 SVMNVTSLA

-231 SFILLRLP
+231 SFILYTLP

-246 KRVIKSPKIYF
+246 KRIIKSPKIYF

-263 CNLLNIFNREQLQK
+263 CNLLNIFNKEQLQ
-277 SGLRGAIFENFVVT
+277 SSDLRGAIFENFVVT
-291 EYMKNALFKGEEP
+291 EYMKSAVFKGDEP

-323 DGELNAIE
+323 DGKLSAIE

-346 KKFAE
+346 KKFATI
-351 VAGIPLTN
+351 ADIPLSD
-359 TRVVYGGDDSY
+359 TRVVYGGADSY
-370 LGENQ
+370 NGENQ

-380 KEITP
+380 MDV
-385 SQNP
+385 

>member
-1 MIERAIFETVLDMA
+1 MIKRAISGTILDMA

-31 STLLKSCFVDYKYI
+31 STLLKSCFADYKYV

-60 RGFLKDCG
+60 RGFLKNCG

-121 GILKLFPFSAEE
+121 SVLKLFPFSIAE
-133 LRAVDKLPNDLD
+133 LQATNILPNDLD
-145 EILLKG
+145 EVLLKG
-151 CYPRLYDKKV
+151 CYPRLYDKKIT
-161 SAKEYFTSYL
+161 AKEYFTSYL

-176 RDVRLLRNITDMAA
+176 RDVRLLRNIIDMTA

-203 SILNVTSLA
+203 SVLNVASLA
-212 KDAGISVITANS
+212 KDAGISVVTANS

-231 SFILLRLP
+231 SFVLLRLP

-246 KRVIKSPKIYF
+246 KRVIKSSKIYF

-263 CNLLNIFNREQLQK
+263 CNLLNIFNREQLQE
-277 SGLRGAIFENFVVT
+277 SNLRGAIFENLIVI
-291 EYMKNALFKGEEP
+291 ELMKAALFKGEEP

-323 DGELNAIE
+323 DGKLEAIE

-346 KKFAE
+346 KKFSE
-351 VAGIPLTN
+351 VSGISLSDTK
-359 TRVVYGGDDSY
+359 VVYGGSDSY
-370 LGENQ
+370 RGENQ

-380 KEITP
+380 KEMDL
-385 SQNP
+385 

>member
-1 MIERAIFETVLDMA
+1 MIKRAISGTILNMA

-31 STLLKSCFVDYKYI
+31 STLLKSCFADYKYV

-60 RGFLKDCG
+60 RGFLKNCG

-121 GILKLFPFSAEE
+121 SVLKLFPFSIAE
-133 LRAVDKLPNDLD
+133 LQATNILPNDLD
-145 EILLKG
+145 EVLLKG
-151 CYPRLYDKKV
+151 CYPRLYDKKIT
-161 SAKEYFTSYL
+161 AKEYFTSYL

-176 RDVRLLRNITDMAA
+176 CDVRLLRNIIDMTA

-203 SILNVTSLA
+203 SVLNVASLA
-212 KDAGISVITANS
+212 KDAGISVVTANS
-224 WISILEA
+224 WITILEA
-231 SFILLRLP
+231 SFVLLRLP

-246 KRVIKSPKIYF
+246 KRVIKSSKIYF

-263 CNLLNIFNREQLQK
+263 CNLLNIFNREQLQE
-277 SGLRGAIFENFVVT
+277 SNLRGAIFENLIVI
-291 EYMKNALFKGEEP
+291 ELMKAALFKGEEP

-316 VDLLCET
+316 VDLLRET
-323 DGELNAIE
+323 DGKLEAIE

-346 KKFAE
+346 KKFSE
-351 VAGIPLTN
+351 VSGISLSDTK
-359 TRVVYGGDDSY
+359 VVYGGSDSY
-370 LGENQ
+370 RGENQ

-380 KEITP
+380 KEMDL
-385 SQNP
+385 

>member
-1 MIERAIFETVLDMA
+1 
-15 SKFPVVTLT
+15 
-24 GPRQSGK
+24 
-31 STLLKSCFVDYKYI
+31 
-45 SLEDPDIRQLAENDP
+45 
-60 RGFLKDCG
+60 
-68 TKCIIDEAQ
+68 
-77 RVPDLFSYL
+77 
-86 QTIVDSRDECG
+86 
-97 QFILSGSHNFLLMER
+97 MER

-121 GILKLFPFSAEE
+121 SVLKLFPFSADE
-133 LRAVDKLPNDLD
+133 LREADKLPSDLD
-145 EILLKG
+145 EFLLKG

-161 SAKEYFTSYL
+161 TAKEYFTSYL

-203 SILNVTSLA
+203 AVMNVASLA
-212 KDAGISVITANS
+212 KDAGISVTTANS

-246 KRVIKSPKIYF
+246 KRVVKSSKIYF

-263 CNLLNIFNREQLQK
+263 CNLLNIFNQKQLQK
-277 SGLRGAIFENFVVT
+277 SGLRGAIFENFVVA

-304 QLYFWRDTNQNE
+304 QLYFWRDSNQNE

-323 DGELNAIE
+323 DGELHAIE

-351 VAGIPLTN
+351 VSGIPLSN
-359 TRVVYGGDDSY
+359 TSVIYGGDDSY
-370 LGENQ
+370 RGENQ

-380 KEITP
+380 KEIAP
-385 SQNP
+385 AV

>member
-1 MIERAIFETVLDMA
+1 MIKRAISGTILDMA

-31 STLLKSCFVDYKYI
+31 STLLKSCFADYKYV

-60 RGFLKDCG
+60 RGFLKNCG

-121 GILKLFPFSAEE
+121 SVLKFFPFSIAE
-133 LRAVDKLPNDLD
+133 LQATNILPNDLD
-145 EILLKG
+145 EVLLKG
-151 CYPRLYDKKV
+151 CYPRLYDKKIT
-161 SAKEYFTSYL
+161 AKEYFTSYL

-176 RDVRLLRNITDMAA
+176 RDVRLLRNIIDMTA

-203 SILNVTSLA
+203 SVLNVASLA
-212 KDAGISVITANS
+212 KNAGISVVTANS

-231 SFILLRLP
+231 SFVLLRLP

-246 KRVIKSPKIYF
+246 KRVIKSSKIYF

-263 CNLLNIFNREQLQK
+263 CNLLNIFNREQLQE
-277 SGLRGAIFENFVVT
+277 SNLRGAIFENLIVI
-291 EYMKNALFKGEEP
+291 ELMKAALFKGEEP

-316 VDLLCET
+316 VDLLRET
-323 DGELNAIE
+323 DGKLEAIE

-346 KKFAE
+346 KKFSE
-351 VAGIPLTN
+351 VSGISLSDTK
-359 TRVVYGGDDSY
+359 VVYGGSDSY
-370 LGENQ
+370 RGENQ

-380 KEITP
+380 KEMDL
-385 SQNP
+385 